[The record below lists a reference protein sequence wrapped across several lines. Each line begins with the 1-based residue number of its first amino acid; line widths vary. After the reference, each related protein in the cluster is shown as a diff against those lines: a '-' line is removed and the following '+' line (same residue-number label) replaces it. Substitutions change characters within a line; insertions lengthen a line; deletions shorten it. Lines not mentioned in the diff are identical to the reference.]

1 MDFDLNKDP
10 HIDLK
15 ADISHSDELL
25 RSIPLEVLEGAQSAQ
40 KESFMMRLQ
49 GMPWMLKKMLYFFYD
64 GLSYLLESV
73 LMGVHFHMPRIAAA
87 AASFVLLARRAHVFF
102 CLIRT
107 LGMIELLA
115 MHIYSSRLTS
125 SSVCKPLE
133 SVILVHRS
141 P

>member
-1 MDFDLNKDP
+1 VDFDLNKDP

-87 AASFVLLARRAHVFF
+87 AAPFVLLARRALFFF

-107 LGMIELLA
+107 LGMIVLLA
-115 MHIYSSRLTS
+115 ML
-125 SSVCKPLE
+125 CL
-133 SVILVHRS
+133 
-141 P
+141 

>member
-49 GMPWMLKKMLYFFYD
+49 VLNEAIIQSVMLRCTMDLN
-64 GLSYLLESV
+64 
-73 LMGVHFHMPRIAAA
+73 
-87 AASFVLLARRAHVFF
+87 
-102 CLIRT
+102 
-107 LGMIELLA
+107 
-115 MHIYSSRLTS
+115 
-125 SSVCKPLE
+125 
-133 SVILVHRS
+133 
-141 P
+141 

>member
-15 ADISHSDELL
+15 ADIPHSDELL

-87 AASFVLLARRAHVFF
+87 AASFVLPARRAHVFF
-102 CLIRT
+102 LPDSDTGHDRT
-107 LGMIELLA
+107 VSNALFVNLWNQ
-115 MHIYSSRLTS
+115 
-125 SSVCKPLE
+125 
-133 SVILVHRS
+133 
-141 P
+141 

>member
-49 GMPWMLKKMLYFFYD
+49 GMPWMLKKMLYFLRWFILFA
-64 GLSYLLESV
+64 G
-73 LMGVHFHMPRIAAA
+73 I
-87 AASFVLLARRAHVFF
+87 
-102 CLIRT
+102 
-107 LGMIELLA
+107 
-115 MHIYSSRLTS
+115 SSNGGTFPHAENS
-125 SSVCKPLE
+125 SSC
-133 SVILVHRS
+133 SVICVASEESTCFFLPDSDTGHDRTVS
-141 P
+141 NAYLQ

>member
-1 MDFDLNKDP
+1 VDFDLNKDP
-10 HIDLK
+10 PIDLN

-49 GMPWMLKKMLYFFYD
+49 GMPWMLKKCYIFLLFYD

-102 CLIRT
+102 FCLIRT
-107 LGMIELLA
+107 LGMIVLLA
-115 MHIYSSRLTS
+115 ML
-125 SSVCKPLE
+125 CL
-133 SVILVHRS
+133 
-141 P
+141 